1 MAKYLIRGSYTA
13 AGAAGVLREGGMGR
27 AAAIQA
33 LVKSLGGTLESI
45 HWAFGAEDFFIITEL
60 PDAAAAAVGSLTI
73 SASGAAN
80 VSTTPLLTASDLDDV
95 ADRVGS
101 IDYTVEYRPP
111 GA

>member
-13 AGAAGVLREGGMGR
+13 AGAAGVLSEGGMGR
-27 AAAIQA
+27 AAAVQA
-33 LVKSLGGTLESI
+33 LMRSLDGTLESI
-45 HWAFGAEDFFIITEL
+45 YWAFGAEDFFIIAEL

-73 SASGAAN
+73 AASGAAT
-80 VSTTPLLTASDLDDV
+80 VTVTPLLTASDLDDV

-101 IDYTVEYRPP
+101 GSHKVEYRPP